1 MSSNKKERQGYGL
14 QLKRQAETKLKRKL
28 REEHIKDQGGK
39 CAKCQ
44 LPLDFERSALI
55 HTKGT
60 ELTKANT
67 AAVHAGCVR

>member
-14 QLKRQAETKLKRKL
+14 QLKRQAETKL

-44 LPLDFERSALI
+44 QPLDFERSALI

-67 AAVHAGCVR
+67 AAVHSGCVR

>member
-14 QLKRQAETKLKRKL
+14 QLKRQAETKL